1 MKCLRNFAH
10 ESTMKP
16 TFQDRILL
24 FRTLAHS
31 FKHVYLLE
39 SNGYDDCYGR
49 FSWVLLAGNSNTLTL
64 NKEEESPWEKL
75 KSFLKT
81 TGNTPI
87 IPGFLTYDLKNN
99 LENLSSNNSDLTD
112 FPLLSFFEP
121 ELIIGEDRAGNSIEF
136 GNMDFAKM
144 RHPEHKNAIV
154 FDAIEM
160 KSNLTEEQY
169 TQYFNRLQNHISR
182 GDIYEINYCMQFSA
196 HVVDL
201 DPVSV
206 FQKLN
211 ERSPAPFAVLM
222 KNDDVWL
229 MGSSP
234 ERFLNKQGNTLI
246 SQPIKGTIRKTGD
259 AELDK
264 KAGIQLKN
272 DQKERSENVMIV
284 DLVRNDL
291 THYAKSGSVVVKE
304 LCAIYPFATVLHMI
318 STVQA
323 ELEDERKG
331 IDALMKAFPMGS
343 MTGAPKIRAMQLAE
357 ETETFR
363 RGIYSGALGYFTAE
377 GNFDFAVMIRSFTW
391 NQANGYLSFSTGSAI
406 THKAIAKSEYNE
418 CLLKAEALLQSLVR

>member
-1 MKCLRNFAH
+1 
-10 ESTMKP
+10 
-16 TFQDRILL
+16 
-24 FRTLAHS
+24 
-31 FKHVYLLE
+31 
-39 SNGYDDCYGR
+39 
-49 FSWVLLAGNSNTLTL
+49 LAGNTNTLTL
-64 NKEEESPWEKL
+64 NKDEKSPWEKL

-87 IPGFLTYDLKNN
+87 IPGFLTYDLKNH

-112 FPLLSFFEP
+112 FSLLSFFEP
-121 ELIIGEDRAGNSIEF
+121 EYIIGEERDGNLIEF
-136 GNMDFAKM
+136 GELEFGELVQFGEKKAS
-144 RHPEHKNAIV
+144 A

-169 TQYFNRLQNHISR
+169 THYFNRLQTHISR

-196 HVVDL
+196 QMADL

-222 KNDDVWL
+222 KNEDVWL

-234 ERFLNKQGNTLI
+234 ERFLNKQGCRLI
-246 SQPIKGTIRKTGD
+246 SQPIKGTIRKTGE
-259 AELDK
+259 AEHDK
-264 KAGIQLKN
+264 EAAIQLKN

-291 THYAKSGSVVVKE
+291 THFAKSGSVIVKE
-304 LCAIYPFATVLHMI
+304 LCEIYPFATVLHMI
-318 STVQA
+318 STIQA
-323 ELEDERKG
+323 ELVDESKG
-331 IDALMKAFPMGS
+331 IDALMRAFPMGS

-363 RGIYSGALGYFTAE
+363 RGIYSGALGYFTPE
-377 GNFDFAVMIRSFTW
+377 GDFDFAVMIRSFTW
-391 NQANGYLSFSTGSAI
+391 NQTNGYLSFSTGSAI
-406 THKAIAKSEYNE
+406 THKANAKAEYNE
-418 CLLKAEALLQSLVR
+418 CLLKAEALLQSLVQ

>member
-1 MKCLRNFAH
+1 MKH
-10 ESTMKP
+10 

-49 FSWVLLAGNSNTLTL
+49 FSWVLLAGNTNTLTL
-64 NKEEESPWEKL
+64 NKDEKSPWGKL

-87 IPGFLTYDLKNN
+87 IPGFLTYDLKNS
-99 LENLSSNNSDLTD
+99 LENLSSNNSDLSD

-121 ELIIGEDRAGNSIEF
+121 EFIIGEERDGNLIEF
-136 GNMDFAKM
+136 GELDFGELLQFGEKKAS
-144 RHPEHKNAIV
+144 A

-160 KSNLTEEQY
+160 KANLTEEQY
-169 TQYFNRLQNHISR
+169 THYFNRLQTHISR

-196 HVVDL
+196 HVLDL
-201 DPVSV
+201 DPVFV
-206 FQKLN
+206 FQKLI

-222 KNDDVWL
+222 KNEDVWL

-234 ERFLNKQGNTLI
+234 ERFLNKQGKRLI

-264 KAGIQLKN
+264 KAAIQLKN

-291 THYAKSGSVVVKE
+291 THYAKSGSVIVKE
-304 LCAIYPFATVLHMI
+304 LCEIYPFATVLHMI
-318 STVQA
+318 STIQA
-323 ELEDERKG
+323 ELVDETKG
-331 IDALMKAFPMGS
+331 IDALMRAFPMGS

-363 RGIYSGALGYFTAE
+363 RGIYSGALGYFTPE
-377 GNFDFAVMIRSFTW
+377 GDFDFAVMIRSFTW
-391 NQANGYLSFSTGSAI
+391 NQTNGYLSFSTGSAI
-406 THKAIAKSEYNE
+406 THKANAKAEYNE

>member
-1 MKCLRNFAH
+1 MRH
-10 ESTMKP
+10 S
-16 TFQDRILL
+16 FQDRILL

-39 SNGYDDCYGR
+39 SNGYDDSYGR
-49 FSWVLLAGNSNTLTL
+49 FSWILLAGNTNTLTL
-64 NKEEESPWEKL
+64 NKDEKSPWEKL

-87 IPGFLTYDLKNN
+87 IPGFLTYDLKNH

-121 ELIIGEDRAGNSIEF
+121 EFIIGEERDGNLIEF
-136 GNMDFAKM
+136 GELEFGELVQFGEKKAS
-144 RHPEHKNAIV
+144 A

-169 TQYFNRLQNHISR
+169 THYFNRLQTHISR

-196 HVVDL
+196 QMADL

-222 KNDDVWL
+222 KNEDVWL

-234 ERFLNKQGNTLI
+234 ERFLNKQGCRLI
-246 SQPIKGTIRKTGD
+246 SQPIKGTIRKTGE
-259 AELDK
+259 AEHDK
-264 KAGIQLKN
+264 EAAIQLKN

-291 THYAKSGSVVVKE
+291 THFAKSGSVIVKE
-304 LCAIYPFATVLHMI
+304 LCEIYPFATVLHMI
-318 STVQA
+318 STIQA
-323 ELEDERKG
+323 ELVDESKG
-331 IDALMKAFPMGS
+331 IDALMRAFPMGS

-363 RGIYSGALGYFTAE
+363 RGIYSGALGYFTNE
-377 GNFDFAVMIRSFTW
+377 GDFDFAVMIRSFTW
-391 NQANGYLSFSTGSAI
+391 NQTNGYLSFSTGSAI
-406 THKAIAKSEYNE
+406 THKANAKAEYNE
-418 CLLKAEALLQSLVR
+418 CLLKAEALLQSLVQ

>member
-1 MKCLRNFAH
+1 MKY
-10 ESTMKP
+10 

-31 FKHVYLLE
+31 FKYVYLLE

-49 FSWVLLAGNSNTLTL
+49 FSWVLLAGNTNTLTL
-64 NKEEESPWEKL
+64 DKDEETPWEKL

-81 TGNTPI
+81 TGITPI

-121 ELIIGEDRAGNSIEF
+121 EFIIGEDRAGNLIEF
-136 GNMDFAKM
+136 GNLDLEEKVQFDEKKAMA
-144 RHPEHKNAIV
+144 

-160 KSNLTEEQY
+160 KSNLTEAQY
-169 TQYFNRLQNHISR
+169 TQYFNQLQNHISR

-196 HVVDL
+196 KVDDL
-201 DPVSV
+201 DPVFV

-222 KNDDVWL
+222 KNEDVWL

-264 KAGIQLKN
+264 KAGVQLKN

-291 THYAKSGSVVVKE
+291 THYAKSGSVIVKE
-304 LCAIYPFATVLHMI
+304 LCEIYPFATVLHMI
-318 STVQA
+318 STIQA
-323 ELEDERKG
+323 ELEDETKG
-331 IDALMKAFPMGS
+331 IDAIMKAFPMGS

-363 RGIYSGALGYFTAE
+363 RGIYSGALGYFTPE
-377 GNFDFAVMIRSFTW
+377 GDFDFAVMIRSFTW
-391 NQANGYLSFSTGSAI
+391 NQTNGFLSFSTGSAI
-406 THKAIAKSEYNE
+406 THKANAKAEYNE
-418 CLLKAEALLQSLVR
+418 CLLKAEALLQSLVQ

>member
-1 MKCLRNFAH
+1 
-10 ESTMKP
+10 
-16 TFQDRILL
+16 
-24 FRTLAHS
+24 
-31 FKHVYLLE
+31 
-39 SNGYDDCYGR
+39 
-49 FSWVLLAGNSNTLTL
+49 LAGNTNTLTL
-64 NKEEESPWEKL
+64 NKDEKSPWEKL

-87 IPGFLTYDLKNN
+87 IPGFLTYDLKNH
-99 LENLSSNNSDLTD
+99 LENLSSNNYDLTD

-121 ELIIGEDRAGNSIEF
+121 EFIIGEERDGNLIEF
-136 GNMDFAKM
+136 GELDIGELVQFGEKKAS
-144 RHPEHKNAIV
+144 A

-169 TQYFNRLQNHISR
+169 TQYFNQLQNHISR

-196 HVVDL
+196 KVDDL
-201 DPVSV
+201 DPFSV

-234 ERFLNKQGNTLI
+234 ERFLNKQGRRLI

-264 KAGIQLKN
+264 KAAMQLKN

-291 THYAKSGSVVVKE
+291 THYAKSGSVIVKE
-304 LCAIYPFATVLHMI
+304 LCEIYPFATVLHMI
-318 STVQA
+318 STIQA
-323 ELEDERKG
+323 ELENESKG
-331 IDALMKAFPMGS
+331 IDSLMRAFPMGS

-363 RGIYSGALGYFTAE
+363 RGIYSGALGYFTPE

-391 NQANGYLSFSTGSAI
+391 NQTNGFLSFSTGSAI
-406 THKAIAKSEYNE
+406 THKANAKAEFNE

>member
-1 MKCLRNFAH
+1 MKH
-10 ESTMKP
+10 

-49 FSWVLLAGNSNTLTL
+49 FSWVLLAGNTNTLTL
-64 NKEEESPWEKL
+64 NKDEKSPWGKL

-87 IPGFLTYDLKNN
+87 IPGFLTYDLKNS
-99 LENLSSNNSDLTD
+99 LENLSSNNSDLSD

-121 ELIIGEDRAGNSIEF
+121 EFIIGEERDGNLIEF
-136 GNMDFAKM
+136 GELDFGELLQFGEKKAS
-144 RHPEHKNAIV
+144 A

-169 TQYFNRLQNHISR
+169 THYFNRLQTHISR

-196 HVVDL
+196 HVLDL
-201 DPVSV
+201 DPVFV
-206 FQKLN
+206 FQKLI

-222 KNDDVWL
+222 KNEDVWL

-234 ERFLNKQGNTLI
+234 ERFLNKQGKRLI

-264 KAGIQLKN
+264 KAAIQLKN

-291 THYAKSGSVVVKE
+291 THYAKSGSVIVKE
-304 LCAIYPFATVLHMI
+304 LCEIYPFATVLHMI
-318 STVQA
+318 STIQA
-323 ELEDERKG
+323 ELVDETKG
-331 IDALMKAFPMGS
+331 IDALMRAFPMGS

-363 RGIYSGALGYFTAE
+363 RGIYSGALGYFTPE
-377 GNFDFAVMIRSFTW
+377 GDFDFAVMIRSFTW
-391 NQANGYLSFSTGSAI
+391 NQTNGYLSFSTGSAI
-406 THKAIAKSEYNE
+406 THKANAKAEYNE

>member
-1 MKCLRNFAH
+1 MKQ
-10 ESTMKP
+10 

-39 SNGYDDCYGR
+39 SNGYDDSYGR
-49 FSWVLLAGNSNTLTL
+49 FSWILLAGNTNTLTL
-64 NKEEESPWEKL
+64 NKDEKSPWEKL

-87 IPGFLTYDLKNN
+87 IPGFLTYDLKNH
-99 LENLSSNNSDLTD
+99 LENLSSNNYDLTD

-121 ELIIGEDRAGNSIEF
+121 EFIIGEERDGNLIEF
-136 GNMDFAKM
+136 GELDIGELVQFGEKKAS
-144 RHPEHKNAIV
+144 A

-169 TQYFNRLQNHISR
+169 TQYFNQLQNHISR

-196 HVVDL
+196 KVDDL
-201 DPVSV
+201 DPFSV

-234 ERFLNKQGNTLI
+234 ERFLNKQGRRLI

-264 KAGIQLKN
+264 KAAMQLKN

-291 THYAKSGSVVVKE
+291 THYAKSGSVIVKE
-304 LCAIYPFATVLHMI
+304 LCEIYPFATVLHMI
-318 STVQA
+318 STIQA
-323 ELEDERKG
+323 ELENESKG
-331 IDALMKAFPMGS
+331 IDALMRAFPMGS

-363 RGIYSGALGYFTAE
+363 RGIYSGALGYFTPE

-391 NQANGYLSFSTGSAI
+391 NQTNGYLSFSTGSAI
-406 THKAIAKSEYNE
+406 THKANAKAEYNE

>member
-1 MKCLRNFAH
+1 MKH
-10 ESTMKP
+10 

-39 SNGYDDCYGR
+39 SNGYDDSYGR
-49 FSWVLLAGNSNTLTL
+49 FSWILLAGNTNTLTL
-64 NKEEESPWEKL
+64 NKDEKSPWEKL

-87 IPGFLTYDLKNN
+87 IPGFLTYDLKNS
-99 LENLSSNNSDLTD
+99 LENLSSNNSDLSD

-121 ELIIGEDRAGNSIEF
+121 EFIIGEERDGNLIEF
-136 GNMDFAKM
+136 GELDFGELVQFGEKKAS
-144 RHPEHKNAIV
+144 A

-169 TQYFNRLQNHISR
+169 THYFNRLQTHISR

-196 HVVDL
+196 HVLDL
-201 DPVSV
+201 DPVFV
-206 FQKLN
+206 FQKLI

-222 KNDDVWL
+222 KNEDVWL

-234 ERFLNKQGNTLI
+234 ERFLNKQGKRLI

-264 KAGIQLKN
+264 KAAIQLKN

-291 THYAKSGSVVVKE
+291 THYAKSGSVIVKE
-304 LCAIYPFATVLHMI
+304 LCEIYPFATVLHMI
-318 STVQA
+318 STIQA
-323 ELEDERKG
+323 ELVDETKG
-331 IDALMKAFPMGS
+331 IDALMRAFPMGS

-363 RGIYSGALGYFTAE
+363 RGIYSGALGYFTPE
-377 GNFDFAVMIRSFTW
+377 GDFDFAVMIRSFTW
-391 NQANGYLSFSTGSAI
+391 NQTNGYLSFSTGSAI
-406 THKAIAKSEYNE
+406 THKANAKAEYNE

>member
-1 MKCLRNFAH
+1 MKQ
-10 ESTMKP
+10 

-24 FRTLAHS
+24 FRTLSHS

-64 NKEEESPWEKL
+64 SKEEESPWEKL

-81 TGNTPI
+81 TSNTPI

-99 LENLSSNNSDLTD
+99 LEDLSSNNSDLTD

-121 ELIIGEDRAGNSIEF
+121 EFIIGEDRDGNSIEF
-136 GNMDFAKM
+136 GNLNLDERVEFGAKKAM
-144 RHPEHKNAIV
+144 A
-154 FDAIEM
+154 FDAIDM

-169 TQYFNRLQNHISR
+169 THYFNRLQNHILR

-196 HVVDL
+196 HVDDL
-201 DPVSV
+201 DPVAV
-206 FQKLN
+206 FHKLN

-234 ERFLNKQGNTLI
+234 ERFLNKLGNTLI
-246 SQPIKGTIRKTGD
+246 SQPIKGTIRKTGG

-264 KAGIQLKN
+264 EAAIQLRN
-272 DQKERSENVMIV
+272 DPKERSENVMIV

-291 THYAKSGSVVVKE
+291 THYAKSGSVIVKE
-304 LCAIYPFATVLHMI
+304 LCEIYPFATVLHMI
-318 STVQA
+318 STIQA
-323 ELEDERKG
+323 ELEDESKG
-331 IDALMKAFPMGS
+331 IDALMRAFPMGS

-363 RGIYSGALGYFTAE
+363 RGIYSGALGYFTAN
-377 GNFDFAVMIRSFTW
+377 GDFDFAVMIRSFTW
-391 NQANGYLSFSTGSAI
+391 NQTNGFLSFSTGSAI
-406 THKAIAKSEYNE
+406 THKANAKAEYNE
-418 CLLKAEALLQSLVR
+418 CLLKAEALLQSLIR

>member
-1 MKCLRNFAH
+1 MKH
-10 ESTMKP
+10 

-39 SNGYDDCYGR
+39 SNGYDDSYGR
-49 FSWVLLAGNSNTLTL
+49 FSWILLAGNTNTLTL
-64 NKEEESPWEKL
+64 NKDEKSPWGKL

-87 IPGFLTYDLKNN
+87 IPGFLTYDLKNS
-99 LENLSSNNSDLTD
+99 LEILSSNNSDLSD

-121 ELIIGEDRAGNSIEF
+121 EFIIGEERDGNLIEF
-136 GNMDFAKM
+136 VELDFGELVQFGEKKAS
-144 RHPEHKNAIV
+144 A

-160 KSNLTEEQY
+160 KSNITEEKY
-169 TQYFNRLQNHISR
+169 THYFNRLQTHISR

-196 HVVDL
+196 HVLDL
-201 DPVSV
+201 DPVFV
-206 FQKLN
+206 FQKLI

-222 KNDDVWL
+222 KNEDVWL

-234 ERFLNKQGNTLI
+234 ERFLNKQGKRLI

-264 KAGIQLKN
+264 KAAIQLKN

-291 THYAKSGSVVVKE
+291 THYAKSGSVIVKE
-304 LCAIYPFATVLHMI
+304 LCEIYPFATVLHMI
-318 STVQA
+318 STIQA
-323 ELEDERKG
+323 ELVDETKG
-331 IDALMKAFPMGS
+331 IDALMRAFPMGS

-363 RGIYSGALGYFTAE
+363 RGIYSGALGYFTPE
-377 GNFDFAVMIRSFTW
+377 GDFDFAVMIRSFTW
-391 NQANGYLSFSTGSAI
+391 NQTNGYLSFSTGSAI
-406 THKAIAKSEYNE
+406 THKANAKAEYNE

>member
-1 MKCLRNFAH
+1 MKQ
-10 ESTMKP
+10 

-39 SNGYDDCYGR
+39 SNGYDDSYGR
-49 FSWVLLAGNSNTLTL
+49 FSWILLAGNTNTLTL
-64 NKEEESPWEKL
+64 NKDEKSPWEKL

-87 IPGFLTYDLKNN
+87 IPGFLTYDLKNH
-99 LENLSSNNSDLTD
+99 LENLSSNNYDLTD

-121 ELIIGEDRAGNSIEF
+121 EFIIGEERDGNLIEF
-136 GNMDFAKM
+136 GELDIGELVQFGEKKAS
-144 RHPEHKNAIV
+144 A

-169 TQYFNRLQNHISR
+169 TQYFNQLQNHISR

-196 HVVDL
+196 KVDDL
-201 DPVSV
+201 DPFSV

-234 ERFLNKQGNTLI
+234 ERFLNKQGRRLI

-264 KAGIQLKN
+264 KAAMQLKN

-291 THYAKSGSVVVKE
+291 THYAKSGSVIVKE
-304 LCAIYPFATVLHMI
+304 LCEIYPFATVLHMI
-318 STVQA
+318 STIQA
-323 ELEDERKG
+323 ELEDESKG
-331 IDALMKAFPMGS
+331 IDALMRAFPMGS

-363 RGIYSGALGYFTAE
+363 RGIYSGALGYFTPE

-391 NQANGYLSFSTGSAI
+391 NQTNGYLSFSTGSAI
-406 THKAIAKSEYNE
+406 THKANAKAEYNE

>member
-1 MKCLRNFAH
+1 MKH
-10 ESTMKP
+10 

-39 SNGYDDCYGR
+39 SNGYNDCYGR
-49 FSWVLLAGNSNTLTL
+49 FSWVLLAGNTNTLTL
-64 NKEEESPWEKL
+64 NKDEKSPWGKL

-87 IPGFLTYDLKNN
+87 IPGFLTYDLKNS
-99 LENLSSNNSDLTD
+99 LENLSSNNSDLSD

-121 ELIIGEDRAGNSIEF
+121 EFIIGEERDGNLIEF
-136 GNMDFAKM
+136 GELDFGELLQFGEKKAS
-144 RHPEHKNAIV
+144 A

-169 TQYFNRLQNHISR
+169 THYFNRLQTHISR

-196 HVVDL
+196 HVLDL
-201 DPVSV
+201 DPVFV
-206 FQKLN
+206 FQKLI

-222 KNDDVWL
+222 KNEDVWL

-234 ERFLNKQGNTLI
+234 ERFLNKQGKRLI

-264 KAGIQLKN
+264 KAAIQLKN

-291 THYAKSGSVVVKE
+291 THYAKSGSVIVKE
-304 LCAIYPFATVLHMI
+304 LCEIYPFATVLHMI
-318 STVQA
+318 STIQA
-323 ELEDERKG
+323 ELVDETKG
-331 IDALMKAFPMGS
+331 IDALMRAFPMGS

-363 RGIYSGALGYFTAE
+363 RGIYSGALGYFTPE
-377 GNFDFAVMIRSFTW
+377 GDFDFAVMIRSFTW
-391 NQANGYLSFSTGSAI
+391 NQTNGYLSFSTGSAI
-406 THKAIAKSEYNE
+406 THKANAKAEYNE

>member
-1 MKCLRNFAH
+1 MKH
-10 ESTMKP
+10 

-49 FSWVLLAGNSNTLTL
+49 FSWVLLAGNTNTLTL
-64 NKEEESPWEKL
+64 NKDEKSPWGKL

-87 IPGFLTYDLKNN
+87 IPGFLTYDLKNS
-99 LENLSSNNSDLTD
+99 LENLSSNNSDLSD

-121 ELIIGEDRAGNSIEF
+121 EFIIGEERDGNLIEF
-136 GNMDFAKM
+136 GELDFGELVQFGEKKAS
-144 RHPEHKNAIV
+144 A

-169 TQYFNRLQNHISR
+169 THYFNRLQTHISR

-196 HVVDL
+196 HVLDL
-201 DPVSV
+201 DPVFV
-206 FQKLN
+206 FQKLI

-222 KNDDVWL
+222 KNEDVWL

-234 ERFLNKQGNTLI
+234 ERFLNKQGKRLI

-264 KAGIQLKN
+264 KAAIQLKN

-291 THYAKSGSVVVKE
+291 THYAKSGSVIVKE
-304 LCAIYPFATVLHMI
+304 LCEIYPFATVLHMI
-318 STVQA
+318 STIQA
-323 ELEDERKG
+323 ELVDETKG
-331 IDALMKAFPMGS
+331 IDALMRAFPMGS

-363 RGIYSGALGYFTAE
+363 RGIYSGALGYFTPE
-377 GNFDFAVMIRSFTW
+377 GDFDFAVMIRSFTW
-391 NQANGYLSFSTGSAI
+391 NQTNGYLSFSTGSAI
-406 THKAIAKSEYNE
+406 THKANAKAEYNE

>member
-1 MKCLRNFAH
+1 MKH
-10 ESTMKP
+10 

-39 SNGYDDCYGR
+39 SNGYDDSYGR
-49 FSWVLLAGNSNTLTL
+49 FSWILLAGNTNTLTL
-64 NKEEESPWEKL
+64 NKDEKSPWEKL

-87 IPGFLTYDLKNN
+87 IPGFLTYDLKNH

-112 FPLLSFFEP
+112 FSLLSFFEP
-121 ELIIGEDRAGNSIEF
+121 EYIIGEERDGNLIEF
-136 GNMDFAKM
+136 GELEFGELVQFGEKKAS
-144 RHPEHKNAIV
+144 A

-169 TQYFNRLQNHISR
+169 THYFNRLQTHISR

-196 HVVDL
+196 QMADL

-222 KNDDVWL
+222 KNEDVWL

-234 ERFLNKQGNTLI
+234 ERFLNKQGCRLI
-246 SQPIKGTIRKTGD
+246 SQPIKGTIRKTGE
-259 AELDK
+259 AEHDK
-264 KAGIQLKN
+264 EAAIQLKN

-291 THYAKSGSVVVKE
+291 THFAKSGSVIVKE
-304 LCAIYPFATVLHMI
+304 LCEIYPFATVLHMI
-318 STVQA
+318 STIQA
-323 ELEDERKG
+323 ELVDESKG
-331 IDALMKAFPMGS
+331 IDALMRAFPMGS

-363 RGIYSGALGYFTAE
+363 RGIYSGALGYFTPE
-377 GNFDFAVMIRSFTW
+377 GDFDFAVMIRSFTW
-391 NQANGYLSFSTGSAI
+391 NQTNGYLSFSTGSAI
-406 THKAIAKSEYNE
+406 THKANAKAEYNE
-418 CLLKAEALLQSLVR
+418 CLLKAEALLQSLVQ